1 MPPRG
6 VTCCRFG
13 LTTGARIE
21 TQTVWRMVKMLR
33 QDRDGAAHQSPQLR
47 SQHEDRINKIYRINR

>member
-1 MPPRG
+1 
-6 VTCCRFG
+6 
-13 LTTGARIE
+13 
-21 TQTVWRMVKMLR
+21 MVKMLR